1 MIHMDCLNLLAVDI
15 NYVGPYENYDM
26 EKESSKK
33 VQQVWKYKV
42 KTVKNALIQ
51 ILIHQECLNL
61 LALVINIVEL
71 LVSFP
76 LM

>member
-1 MIHMDCLNLLAVDI
+1 MDSLNLLAVDI

-26 EKESSKK
+26 EKESSKN
-33 VQQVWKYKV
+33 VQQVWRYKV

-51 ILIHQECLNL
+51 IPIQQECLNL
-61 LALVINIVEL
+61 LALVINFVEL
-71 LVSFP
+71 LMSFH

>member
-1 MIHMDCLNLLAVDI
+1 MDSLNLLAVDI
-15 NYVGPYENYDM
+15 NYVEPYENYDM

-51 ILIHQECLNL
+51 ILIQQECFNL
-61 LALVINIVEL
+61 LALVINFVGL
-71 LVSFP
+71 TMSFR
-76 LM
+76 

>member
-1 MIHMDCLNLLAVDI
+1 MDCLNLLAVDI

-51 ILIHQECLNL
+51 ILIQTDILDL
-61 LALVINIVEL
+61 YQSSAYI
-71 LVSFP
+71 
-76 LM
+76 

>member
-1 MIHMDCLNLLAVDI
+1 MDSLNLLAVDI

-26 EKESSKK
+26 EKELGKN
-33 VQQVWKYKV
+33 VQQVWRYKV

-61 LALVINIVEL
+61 LALAIDIVEL